1 MVTKERRSYV
11 RGALSFNVKYKL
23 VTSEEYEDLK
33 KFDRAI
39 FSPLNKTQAFDVAD
53 TDIRTDSVTDA
64 SLINFLVQ
72 MDEKLDQ
79 ILELLSQDRAVAV
92 PFRQGVGDNISGSGM
107 QLVIDEPVDCGQ
119 IVHSKFFLSKS
130 PLVFMDVFGEVIR
143 VTQVNKDD
151 RTLYQAGVKF
161 IDLNLADREKIITSV
176 FQRQREAIRK
186 RKDEEQS

>member
-23 VTSEEYEDLK
+23 VISEEYEDLK

>member
-119 IVHSKFFLSKS
+119 IVHSKFFLSKA

-143 VTQVNKDD
+143 VTQVNEDD